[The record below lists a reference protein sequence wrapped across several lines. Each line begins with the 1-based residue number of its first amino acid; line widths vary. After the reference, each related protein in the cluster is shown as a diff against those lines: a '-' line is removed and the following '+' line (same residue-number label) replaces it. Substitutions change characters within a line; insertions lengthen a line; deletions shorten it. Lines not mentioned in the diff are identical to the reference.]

1 MEQTLRSV
9 VHAGYY
15 KQKYLKE
22 ESANDEKKKSFADFY
37 FRRNINKEEK
47 L

>member
-9 VHAGYY
+9 EHAGYY
-15 KQKYLKE
+15 KQKSLKE
-22 ESANDEKKKSFADFY
+22 KSANDEKKKSFADFY